1 MFNLNKLG
9 WYKRDDKSDI
19 LFLRVS
25 TLLRMINNSYPE
37 INMIFK
43 NKKGV
48 YFSAYNN
55 IYHIIDDFKYND
67 IEYDLE
73 RIKIIDNAYNNEDLI
88 NMGIAS
94 DEVIRDYKIKMLTN
108 KNNNEFN
115 FEKSLS
121 DLFESF
127 DTPSEIKWFD
137 NKNKLIGLFIVN
149 DKVYQI
155 TCEEKNKDIWTYK
168 FYLYDKDK
176 NQLDVELTNFNSGYM
191 SVLST
196 VKLGM
201 EYLIDNKNIKSIVF
215 GATDKSKGRKSLYQ
229 KFSEELSTKYNFNL
243 STNEID
249 NKKIFIL
256 YKDIDKEIL
265 FKTVENIIEDLFN
278 EI

>member
-1 MFNLNKLG
+1 MKYLKHNNDFNF
-9 WYKRDDKSDI
+9 DKS
-19 LFLRVS
+19 L
-25 TLLRMINNSYPE
+25 N
-37 INMIFK
+37 
-43 NKKGV
+43 
-48 YFSAYNN
+48 
-55 IYHIIDDFKYND
+55 
-67 IEYDLE
+67 
-73 RIKIIDNAYNNEDLI
+73 
-88 NMGIAS
+88 
-94 DEVIRDYKIKMLTN
+94 
-108 KNNNEFN
+108 
-115 FEKSLS
+115 
-121 DLFESF
+121 DLFEGF
-127 DTPSEIKWFD
+127 NTPVQIKWID

-149 DKVYQI
+149 DKIYQI
-155 TCEEKNKDIWTYK
+155 TCKEKNNDIWTYK

-201 EYLIDNKNIKSIVF
+201 EYLIDNKNIKSIIF